1 MLLVTLAVMVFLIL
15 INLICFMSIR
25 NYKTKCYVPP
35 IGEDLQH
42 DFCDYGVSI
51 HSDVTLLNRLSDM
64 RLSQSLMDG
73 ILSRFTEVKDDMPS
87 EIKDKFSSLD
97 DFEKM
102 DFTDSRYLQSLSDKK
117 SALSSFIDDY
127 DKKVSEMKDSEEKS
141 KLASARK
148 NLDNYILSM
157 FSGDPNDNE

>member
-1 MLLVTLAVMVFLIL
+1 
-15 INLICFMSIR
+15 MSLR

-42 DFCDYGVSI
+42 DFCDNGISF
-51 HSDVTLLNRLSDM
+51 HTDVTLLNRLSDM

-73 ILSRFTEVKDDMPS
+73 ILSRFTQIKDDMPQ
-87 EIKDKFSSLD
+87 EIKDKFSALD
-97 DFEKM
+97 DFKKM
-102 DFTDSRYLQSLSDKK
+102 DFADSRYLQSLSDKK
-117 SALSSFIDDY
+117 SALSSFLDDF
-127 DKKVSEMKDSEEKS
+127 DKHVSEMKDSEEKN

-157 FSGDPNDNE
+157 FSDDDK

>member
-1 MLLVTLAVMVFLIL
+1 
-15 INLICFMSIR
+15 MSIR

-42 DFCDYGVSI
+42 DFCEDGVSI

-73 ILSRFTEVKDDMPS
+73 ILSRFTEIKDDMPK
-87 EIKDKFSSLD
+87 EIKDKFSALD
-97 DFEKM
+97 DFKKM
-102 DFTDSRYLQSLSDKK
+102 EFTDSRYLQSLSDKK
-117 SALSSFIDDY
+117 SALSSFIDDF

-141 KLASARK
+141 KLATARK
-148 NLDNYILSM
+148 NMDNYILSM
-157 FSGDPNDNE
+157 FSDSDDNNNE

>member
-1 MLLVTLAVMVFLIL
+1 
-15 INLICFMSIR
+15 MSIR

-42 DFCDYGVSI
+42 DFCDDGVSI

-73 ILSRFTEVKDDMPS
+73 ILSRFTQIKDDMPQV
-87 EIKDKFSSLD
+87 IKDKFSALD
-97 DFEKM
+97 DFKKM
-102 DFTDSRYLQSLSDKK
+102 EFTDSRYLQSLSDKK
-117 SALSSFIDDY
+117 SALSSFIDDF
-127 DKKVSEMKDSEEKS
+127 DKKVSEMKDSEEKT

-157 FSGDPNDNE
+157 FSDENDENDEK

>member
-1 MLLVTLAVMVFLIL
+1 
-15 INLICFMSIR
+15 MSIR

-42 DFCDYGVSI
+42 DFCDNGVSI
-51 HSDVTLLNRLSDM
+51 HSDVTLLSRLSDM

-73 ILSRFTEVKDDMPS
+73 ILSRFTQVKDDMPN
-87 EIKDKFSSLD
+87 ELKEKFSALD
-97 DFEKM
+97 DFKKM
-102 DFTDSRYLQSLSDKK
+102 EFTDSRYLQSLSDKK

-157 FSGDPNDNE
+157 FSDSDDKHND

>member
-1 MLLVTLAVMVFLIL
+1 
-15 INLICFMSIR
+15 MSIR

-42 DFCDYGVSI
+42 DFCDDGVSI

-73 ILSRFTEVKDDMPS
+73 ILSRFTQIKDDMPN
-87 EIKDKFSSLD
+87 ELKDKFSDLD
-97 DFEKM
+97 DFRKM
-102 DFTDSRYLQSLSDKK
+102 EFTDSRYLQSLSDKK
-117 SALSSFIDDY
+117 SALSSFIDDF
-127 DKKVSEMKDSEEKS
+127 DKEVSEMKDSKEKS

-157 FSGDPNDNE
+157 FSDSDDSDNSSD

>member
-1 MLLVTLAVMVFLIL
+1 
-15 INLICFMSIR
+15 MSIR

-42 DFCDYGVSI
+42 DFCDDGVSF

-73 ILSRFTEVKDDMPS
+73 ILSRFTQVKDDMPD
-87 EIKDKFSSLD
+87 EIKTKFSTLD
-97 DFEKM
+97 DFDKM
-102 DFTDSRYLQSLSDKK
+102 EFTDSRYLQSLSDKK
-117 SALSSFIDDY
+117 SALSSFIDDF

-157 FSGDPNDNE
+157 FSDESNDE

>member
-1 MLLVTLAVMVFLIL
+1 
-15 INLICFMSIR
+15 MSIR

-42 DFCDYGVSI
+42 DFCEVGVSI
-51 HSDVTLLNRLSDM
+51 HSDVTLLSRLSDM

-73 ILSRFTEVKDDMPS
+73 ILSRFTQIKDDMPKEIS
-87 EIKDKFSSLD
+87 EKFAALD
-97 DFEKM
+97 DFKKM

-117 SALSSFIDDY
+117 TALSSFINDF
-127 DKKVSEMKDSEEKS
+127 DKKLSDMKDSEQKN

-157 FSGDPNDNE
+157 FSDEDK

>member
-1 MLLVTLAVMVFLIL
+1 
-15 INLICFMSIR
+15 MSLR

-42 DFCDYGVSI
+42 DFCDNGVSI
-51 HSDVTLLNRLSDM
+51 HSDITLLNRLSDL

-73 ILSRFTEVKDDMPS
+73 ILSRFTQVQEDMPN
-87 EIKDKFSSLD
+87 EIKEKFSALD

-102 DFTDSRYLQSLSDKK
+102 EFTDSRYLQSLSDKK
-117 SALSSFIDDY
+117 SALSSFIADF
-127 DKKVSEMKDSEEKS
+127 DKQVSEMKDSVEKN
-141 KLASARK
+141 KLATARK

-157 FSGDPNDNE
+157 FSDSDDTNNE

>member
-1 MLLVTLAVMVFLIL
+1 
-15 INLICFMSIR
+15 MSLR

-42 DFCDYGVSI
+42 DFCDNGISF
-51 HSDVTLLNRLSDM
+51 HTDVTLLNRLSDM

-73 ILSRFTEVKDDMPS
+73 ILSRFTQIKDDMPQ
-87 EIKDKFSSLD
+87 EIKDKFSALD
-97 DFEKM
+97 DFKKM
-102 DFTDSRYLQSLSDKK
+102 DFADSRYLQSLSDKK
-117 SALSSFIDDY
+117 SALSSFIDDF
-127 DKKVSEMKDSEEKS
+127 DKQVSEMKDSEEKL

-157 FSGDPNDNE
+157 FSDEDK

>member
-1 MLLVTLAVMVFLIL
+1 
-15 INLICFMSIR
+15 MSIR

-42 DFCDYGVSI
+42 DFCDDGVSI

-73 ILSRFTEVKDDMPS
+73 ILSRFTELKDDMPS
-87 EIKDKFSSLD
+87 DIKEKFSVLD
-97 DFEKM
+97 DFKKM
-102 DFTDSRYLQSLSDKK
+102 DFADSRYLQSLSDKK
-117 SALSSFIDDY
+117 SALSSFIDEF

-157 FSGDPNDNE
+157 FYDESNGE

>member
-1 MLLVTLAVMVFLIL
+1 
-15 INLICFMSIR
+15 MSIR

-42 DFCDYGVSI
+42 DFCDDGVSI

-73 ILSRFTEVKDDMPS
+73 ILSRFTQIKDDMPV
-87 EIKDKFSSLD
+87 EIQEKFSALD
-97 DFEKM
+97 DFKKM
-102 DFTDSRYLQSLSDKK
+102 EFTDSRYLQSLSDKK
-117 SALSSFIDDY
+117 SALSSFIDDF
-127 DKKVSEMKDSEEKS
+127 DKKLSEMNDSEEKS

-157 FSGDPNDNE
+157 FSDESSDKSSVD

>member
-1 MLLVTLAVMVFLIL
+1 
-15 INLICFMSIR
+15 MSIR

-42 DFCDYGVSI
+42 DFCDNGVSI
-51 HSDVTLLNRLSDM
+51 HSDVTLLSRLSDM

-73 ILSRFTEVKDDMPS
+73 ILSRFTQIKDDMPN
-87 EIKDKFSSLD
+87 ELKEKFFALD
-97 DFEKM
+97 DFKKM
-102 DFTDSRYLQSLSDKK
+102 EFTDSRYLQSLSDKK
-117 SALSSFIDDY
+117 SALSSFIDDF
-127 DKKVSEMKDSEEKS
+127 DKKVSELKDSEQKN

-157 FSGDPNDNE
+157 FSDESSAGE

>member
-1 MLLVTLAVMVFLIL
+1 
-15 INLICFMSIR
+15 MSIR

-42 DFCDYGVSI
+42 DFCDNGVSI

-64 RLSQSLMDG
+64 RISQSLMDG
-73 ILSRFTEVKDDMPS
+73 ILSRFTQVKDDMPKEIS
-87 EIKDKFSSLD
+87 EKFAVLD
-97 DFEKM
+97 DFKKM

-117 SALSSFIDDY
+117 SALSSFIEDY
-127 DKKVSEMKDSEEKS
+127 DKKLADLKDSEQKN

-148 NLDNYILSM
+148 NLDNYILSF
-157 FSGDPNDNE
+157 FSDSEDANK

>member
-1 MLLVTLAVMVFLIL
+1 
-15 INLICFMSIR
+15 MSIR

-42 DFCDYGVSI
+42 DFCDNGVSI

-87 EIKDKFSSLD
+87 EIKEKFSALD
-97 DFEKM
+97 DFKKM
-102 DFTDSRYLQSLSDKK
+102 EFTDSRYLQSLSDKK
-117 SALSSFIDDY
+117 SALSSFIDEF

-157 FSGDPNDNE
+157 FSDENNDQ

>member
-1 MLLVTLAVMVFLIL
+1 
-15 INLICFMSIR
+15 MSIR

-42 DFCDYGVSI
+42 DFCDDGVSI

-73 ILSRFTEVKDDMPS
+73 ILSRFTQVKDDMPN
-87 EIKDKFSSLD
+87 ELKEKFSALD
-97 DFEKM
+97 DFKKM
-102 DFTDSRYLQSLSDKK
+102 DFADSRYLQSLSDKK
-117 SALSSFIDDY
+117 SALSSFIDDF
-127 DKKVSEMKDSEEKS
+127 DNKVSEMKDTEEKK
-141 KLASARK
+141 KLVSARK

-157 FSGDPNDNE
+157 FSDD

>member
-1 MLLVTLAVMVFLIL
+1 
-15 INLICFMSIR
+15 MSIR

-35 IGEDLQH
+35 VGEDFQH
-42 DFCDYGVSI
+42 DFCDNGVSI
-51 HSDVTLLNRLSDM
+51 HSDITLLNRLSDM

-73 ILSRFTEVKDDMPS
+73 ILSRFTELKDDMPQ
-87 EIKDKFSSLD
+87 ELKDKFSALD
-97 DFEKM
+97 DFKKM
-102 DFTDSRYLQSLSDKK
+102 DFIDSRYLQSLSDKK
-117 SALSSFIDDY
+117 SALSSFIDDF

-157 FSGDPNDNE
+157 FSDESSDESSDKSSNV

>member
-1 MLLVTLAVMVFLIL
+1 
-15 INLICFMSIR
+15 MSIR

-35 IGEDLQH
+35 VGEDLQH
-42 DFCDYGVSI
+42 DICETGISI
-51 HSDVTLLNRLSDM
+51 HSDVTLLNRMSDM

-73 ILSRFTEVKDDMPS
+73 ILSRFTQIKDDMPKEIS
-87 EIKDKFSSLD
+87 EQFSALD
-97 DFEKM
+97 DFKKM

-117 SALSSFIDDY
+117 SALSSFIDDF
-127 DKKVSEMKDSEEKS
+127 DKKLSEMKECEEKN

-157 FSGDPNDNE
+157 FSND

>member
-1 MLLVTLAVMVFLIL
+1 
-15 INLICFMSIR
+15 MSIR

-42 DFCDYGVSI
+42 DFCESGISI

-73 ILSRFTEVKDDMPS
+73 ILSRFSQVKDDMPK
-87 EIKDKFSSLD
+87 EILDKFDALD
-97 DFEKM
+97 DFKKM
-102 DFTDSRYLQSLSDKK
+102 DFADSRYLQNLSDKK

-127 DKKVSEMKDSEEKS
+127 DLKLSQMKDSDEKNR
-141 KLASARK
+141 LVSARQ

-157 FSGDPNDNE
+157 FSDDNK

>member
-1 MLLVTLAVMVFLIL
+1 M
-15 INLICFMSIR
+15 NIR

-42 DFCDYGVSI
+42 DFCDDGVSI

-73 ILSRFTEVKDDMPS
+73 ILSRFTEIKDDMPQ
-87 EIKDKFSSLD
+87 EIKDKFSALD
-97 DFEKM
+97 DFKKM
-102 DFTDSRYLQSLSDKK
+102 EFTDSRYLQSLSDKK
-117 SALSSFIDDY
+117 SALSSFIDEF
-127 DKKVSEMKDSEEKS
+127 DKTVSDMKDSEEKS
-141 KLASARK
+141 KLAVARK

-157 FSGDPNDNE
+157 FSSESSDEV